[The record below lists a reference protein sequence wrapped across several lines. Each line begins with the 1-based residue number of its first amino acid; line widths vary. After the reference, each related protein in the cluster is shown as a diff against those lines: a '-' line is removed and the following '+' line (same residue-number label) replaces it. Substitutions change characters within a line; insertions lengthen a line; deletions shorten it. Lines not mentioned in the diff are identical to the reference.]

1 MAGIRNNREFDPIP
15 NVVHG
20 GIYEDG
26 PYKVEIVNVSDVNAC
41 SCCLPSSKS
50 RVAAVADVADNEI
63 VAPKPLIVALPTEEG
78 EYPVVQFHHGY
89 TLQNMF
95 YTQLI
100 SHIASY
106 GFIVVA
112 PQVSRRRRRHNTER
126 VSSFC
131 H

>member
-1 MAGIRNNREFDPIP
+1 MADIRNNHPIT
-15 NVVHG
+15 VHG

-26 PYKVEIVNVSDVNAC
+26 PYKVEIVNVSDASGC
-41 SCCLPSSKS
+41 SSCLPSSKS
-50 RVAAVADVADNEI
+50 KSKSRVAAAAENEI
-63 VAPKPLIVALPTEEG
+63 PAPKPLIVALPTEEG

-89 TLQNMF
+89 TLQNTF

-112 PQVSRRRRRHNTER
+112 PQVRH
-126 VSSFC
+126 SSFTI
-131 H
+131 HSKLPVS

>member
-1 MAGIRNNREFDPIP
+1 MAGIKNNREMDPVP
-15 NVVHG
+15 NTAHG

-26 PYKVEIVNVSDVNAC
+26 PYKVEVVNVSNESLS
-41 SCCLPSSKS
+41 SCCLRSKS
-50 RVAAVADVADNEI
+50 RVSAAAAVMENEI
-63 VAPKPLIVALPTEEG
+63 VPPKPLIVALPTEEG

-89 TLQNMF
+89 TLQNTF

-112 PQVSRRRRRHNTER
+112 PQVSNQLSDHNTAF
-126 VSSFC
+126 VSSLWVN
-131 H
+131 